1 MLLFLAYFAAYPQT
15 MIVKGEVCA
24 AMSIQRDSCNGK
36 QRIIRT
42 AVTAILMTSLLGLG
56 YTDSY
61 EAVSAQTSMNRTSLS
76 TNEQVPRTVAI
87 VIDDFGN
94 GMTGTDEMMKLP
106 IKFTAAIMPFMP
118 TTKQD
123 AEEAHRLGHDV
134 IVHMPMEPNKGLKK
148 WLGPGALTTNL
159 SDEEV
164 RKRVE
169 GAINDVPHAIGMNN
183 HMGSKVTADE
193 RMMRIVLGVCKEKG
207 LFFLDSRTTYKTVVP
222 KIAAEL
228 QVPIVSNDVFLD
240 DVYTEQH
247 ISKQLRALRK
257 HLESHASCIT
267 IGHVGPPGKKTA
279 SVLQQSIP
287 VMQQSMQFVK
297 LTELIHGGSTYNP
310 LILHNS

>member
-1 MLLFLAYFAAYPQT
+1 M
-15 MIVKGEVCA
+15 G
-24 AMSIQRDSCNGK
+24 IQRDSCKGK
-36 QRIIRT
+36 KRNVRT
-42 AVTAILMTSLLGLG
+42 ALIAILMTVLLGLG
-56 YTDSY
+56 SMVSY

-76 TNEQVPRTVAI
+76 TDEQEPRTVAI

-94 GMTGTDEMMKLP
+94 GMTGTEEMMKLP

-123 AEEAHRLGHDV
+123 AEEAYRLGHDI
-134 IVHMPMEPNKGLKK
+134 IVHMPMEPIKGLKR
-148 WLGPGALTTNL
+148 WLGPGALTTDL
-159 SDEEV
+159 SDAEV

-169 GAINDVPHAIGMNN
+169 DAINDVPHAIGMNN

-207 LFFLDSRTTYKTVVP
+207 LFFLDSRTTFKTVVP

-228 QVPIVSNDVFLD
+228 HVPIVSNDVFLD

-247 ISKQLRALRK
+247 ISKQIRVLRK
-257 HLESHASCIT
+257 HLESHVSCIT

-287 VMQQSMQFVK
+287 VMQHSMQFVK
-297 LTELIHGGSTYNP
+297 LTELIRGGSTNDP
-310 LILHNS
+310 LILPNS